1 MSPVGSNWMIDP
13 PPGAERPEESLG
25 HWHSHGVHIQATAQ
39 MAADRAWYY
48 RRARYLPLEPDTRRC
63 IHCGE
68 TIVPALELTEDERN
82 IRHPLSTNVLLGEA
96 PIAGETR

>member
-1 MSPVGSNWMIDP
+1 MCPVGSNWMGDDHETEATGRFQP
-13 PPGAERPEESLG
+13 TGQ
-25 HWHSHGVHIQATAQ
+25 HIQATAQ

-68 TIVPALELTEDERN
+68 AIFPALELTEAERN
-82 IRHPLSTNVLLGEA
+82 IRHPLSPNVTLGEPA
-96 PIAGETR
+96 IAGEGYRG